1 MTPES
6 VMQAL
11 AEYVDF
17 SVKAALGA
25 SQPGTGR
32 DELRKGLTMDAVD
45 AMLGRPDSISR
56 RMEGTLTV
64 STSTYRTRDRRITAE
79 FVEGV
84 LIRYT
89 ITSP

>member
-1 MTPES
+1 MR
-6 VMQAL
+6 AL

-17 SVKAALGA
+17 SPMPEPGA
-25 SQPGTGR
+25 GRPPGGHG
-32 DELRKGLTMDAVD
+32 ELRKGLTLEEVD

-56 RMEGTLTV
+56 RTEGTLTV
-64 STSTYRTRDRRITAE
+64 STSIYRTRDRRITAE